1 MIHSFVFSEGKLA
14 AQNLDL
20 DALKLVRFDK
30 GLIIWVDLDHPT
42 DEETKQVLGE
52 LFQFHPLAIEDCV
65 AVSSLPKL
73 EDYDDYSFM
82 VMHAVDFS
90 KMDKFTTTELDL
102 FLGKDFLVTY
112 HTEDLRSV
120 RAAIERCHNRQ
131 GAQIARGPDRLAH
144 TLLDLMV
151 DNYQPMISELGRE
164 LDEIE
169 DILLGD
175 EDEKEMSTKQVMHQ
189 LLEYRK
195 DLSRLRQIVRPQ
207 REMVHRL
214 ARGENKLIRPVM
226 LPYFRDLHDNFNQIE
241 QTASSYNEHLLVSF
255 DVYLN
260 RTGQQTN
267 EGIKILTA
275 LTAITLPPVL
285 VGSWYG
291 MNFAFMPELGGKYSY
306 WIALGVTIL
315 GMVGMWLW
323 LKNRKWF

>member
-1 MIHSFVFSEGKLA
+1 
-14 AQNLDL
+14 
-20 DALKLVRFDK
+20 
-30 GLIIWVDLDHPT
+30 
-42 DEETKQVLGE
+42 
-52 LFQFHPLAIEDCV
+52 V

>member
-1 MIHSFVFSEGKLA
+1 MIHSYVFSDGKLA
-14 AQNLDL
+14 AQDLDL
-20 DALKLVRFDK
+20 DALRLVRFDK

-42 DEETKQVLGE
+42 EEETKQVLGD

-90 KMDKFTTTELDL
+90 KTDKFTTTELDL

-112 HTEDLRSV
+112 HTQDLRSIH
-120 RAAIERCHNRQ
+120 AAMGRCHNRQ

-144 TLLDLMV
+144 TLLDVMV
-151 DNYQPMISELGRE
+151 DNYHPMIAELGKE

-169 DILLGD
+169 DMLLG
-175 EDEKEMSTKQVMHQ
+175 EENNGLSSKEMMQQM
-189 LLEYRK
+189 LEYRK

-207 REMVHRL
+207 REIVHRL
-214 ARGENKLIRPVM
+214 SRGENKLIRQVM
-226 LPYFRDLHDNFNQIE
+226 IPYFRDLHDNFNQIE
-241 QTASSYNEHLLVSF
+241 QMASSYNEQLLVSF

-260 RTGQQTN
+260 KTGLQTN

-291 MNFAFMPELGGKYSY
+291 MNFTHMPELAGVNSY
-306 WIALGVTIL
+306 WIATAITVS